1 MTLNNKCNVFLYFQ
15 KIRFQT
21 ILWFPFLLLKTNYSS
36 IWKHN
41 LRMRSPSKMQRI
53 FSHILKK
60 KWCINKLILVYWVQV
75 LVLPLYWFFLSSTNG
90 SATLNPINQNHK
102 FQHRDVFPTPS
113 PRVHLDGNL
122 HKNFKIKRACR
133 NLPQLN
139 DW

>member
-1 MTLNNKCNVFLYFQ
+1 MKTQSKDEKSFQNAKDFLPYLQ
-15 KIRFQT
+15 KKVMHQQT
-21 ILWFPFLLLKTNYSS
+21 HSSLLGPS
-36 IWKHN
+36 I
-41 LRMRSPSKMQRI
+41 SPST
-53 FSHILKK
+53 
-60 KWCINKLILVYWVQV
+60 N
-75 LVLPLYWFFLSSTNG
+75 WFFLSSTNG

-122 HKNFKIKRACR
+122 HKNFKIKRACH